1 MKLLNREE
9 FLKLEDV
16 LFCKYEP
23 YTFDTLLIK
32 GETRAYNDFYYK
44 YLFRLKESDN
54 DDASQS
60 FILANQSFEESKE
73 GPIDLDSWYR
83 DGLYDKD
90 QLFAVFDN
98 DEVKSIANQLL
109 SLIK

>member
-1 MKLLNREE
+1 MKLLNREA

-32 GETRAYNDFYYK
+32 GETRAYGDFYYK
-44 YLFRLKESDN
+44 KLFVLKESEE
-54 DDASQS
+54 DDASES
-60 FILANQSFEESKE
+60 YILANQSFEESKE
-73 GPIDLDSWYR
+73 GFIDLDGWYR

-90 QLFAVFDN
+90 QLFVVFDN
-98 DEVKSIANQLL
+98 EEVISIANQLL

>member
-9 FLKLEDV
+9 FLKLKDV

-23 YTFDTLLIK
+23 YTFDSLLIK
-32 GETRAYNDFYYK
+32 GETRPYSDFYYK
-44 YLFRLKESDN
+44 KLFALKESAE
-54 DDASQS
+54 DDASES
-60 FILANQSFEESKE
+60 YILANQSFEETKE
-73 GPIDLDSWYR
+73 GPIDLDGWYR

-90 QLFAVFDN
+90 QLFVVFDN
-98 DEVKSIANQLL
+98 EEVISIANQLL

>member
-9 FLKLEDV
+9 FLKLKDV

-23 YTFDTLLIK
+23 YNFDSLLIK
-32 GETRAYNDFYYK
+32 GETGPFGDFYYK
-44 YLFRLKESDN
+44 KLFTLKELEE

-60 FILANQSFEESKE
+60 YILAHQSFEESKE

-90 QLFAVFDN
+90 QLFVVFDKT
-98 DEVKSIANQLL
+98 EVINISNQLL
-109 SLIK
+109 SLKN

>member
-1 MKLLNREE
+1 MKLLTRQE
-9 FLKLEDV
+9 FLKLENV

-23 YTFDTLLIK
+23 YTFDSLLIK
-32 GETRAYNDFYYK
+32 GETRAYGDFYYK
-44 YLFRLKESDN
+44 NLFRLKESET
-54 DDASQS
+54 DDASES
-60 FILANQSFEESKE
+60 FILANQFFEEDKE
-73 GPIDLDSWYR
+73 GPIDLDFWYR

-98 DEVKSIANQLL
+98 EEVKSIANQLL